1 MQCTFMRAA
10 AGDKEAYDLRY
21 PSISAA
27 EHFEMQVQL
36 GAKLYPEQ
44 KLDTTPQFWFK
55 YLESTGAHTSVL
67 HTPAISQVGYTS
79 DSFIAGI
86 NFQKLLPENGD
97 STCFAGTS
105 SKAGQLLSVR
115 TDKSHSS
122 IDRFFVTLNFDLI
135 VSISEDGVECFD

>member
-1 MQCTFMRAA
+1 MQCTFMRSAT
-10 AGDKEAYDLRY
+10 DKEAYDLRY

-67 HTPAISQVGYTS
+67 HTSAISQVGYTS

-135 VSISEDGVECFD
+135 VSISEAGVECFD